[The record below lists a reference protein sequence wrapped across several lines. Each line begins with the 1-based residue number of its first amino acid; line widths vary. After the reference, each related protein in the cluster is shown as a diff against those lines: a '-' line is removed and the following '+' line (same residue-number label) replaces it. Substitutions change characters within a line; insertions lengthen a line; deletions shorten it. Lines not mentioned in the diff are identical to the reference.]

1 MLNFELWMC
10 SLEKGNS
17 NFSISSFTMHTL
29 PDNKNY
35 DALVVGMGPAGATAA
50 YELSR
55 AGLSV
60 LGIEKQTHPRYKVCG
75 GGLSVRI
82 EQLLDPEFKSV
93 VEHTIF
99 GIQFSYRG
107 QESVLIESPS
117 PIAYMVMRDRFDHH
131 LVQQARRVGTE
142 IHEGEPARSFRH
154 VPDGVEVTTDRGR
167 YHAQVLIG
175 ADGANSQVAQ
185 HLFPGRR
192 LRCMPTLESEIA
204 IGQAPQYP
212 GHGKALIDI
221 GAGSMGYAWIF
232 PKQGRLSV
240 GVGEFQSK
248 PASLKNTFD
257 RFVRGEKGL
266 ASWDV
271 PKPVGHPL
279 PLFSSRAE
287 LLGQQGPGELVNG
300 RALLVGDAG
309 HLVDPL
315 FGEGIYYAVRSG
327 KMAATT
333 VLDQLH
339 DRSESLWDY
348 ELAIRQELYPEFR
361 IASRLADIVYSFP
374 RLCHR
379 LLNPY
384 REVIQLYYEVL
395 RGKETYQS
403 FFRQAK
409 GVVKSSS
416 RELLLEALQLR

>member
-1 MLNFELWMC
+1 
-10 SLEKGNS
+10 
-17 NFSISSFTMHTL
+17 MHAL
-29 PDNKNY
+29 PENKSY
-35 DALVVGMGPAGATAA
+35 DAIVVGLGPAGATAA

-60 LGIEKQTHPRYKVCG
+60 LAIEKQTHPRYKVCG

-82 EQLLDPEFKSV
+82 EQLLDPKFKSV
-93 VEHTIF
+93 VEQTIF

-107 QESVLIESPS
+107 QESILIESPN

-131 LVQQARRVGTE
+131 LVQQARRVGAD
-142 IHEGEPARSFRH
+142 IHEGEQSQSFRH
-154 VPDGVEVTTDRGR
+154 LPDGVEVTTDRGC
-167 YHAQVLIG
+167 YHAKVLIG
-175 ADGANSQVAQ
+175 ADGANSQVAR

-192 LRCMPTLESEIA
+192 LRCIPTLESEIE
-204 IGQAPQYP
+204 IGQGPQYP
-212 GHGKALIDI
+212 VQGKALIDV

-248 PASLKNTFD
+248 PASLKKTFD
-257 RFVRGEKGL
+257 RFVRGDKGL
-266 ASWDV
+266 ASLDV

-279 PLFSSRAE
+279 PIFSSRTE
-287 LLGQQGPGELVNG
+287 PYRQQEPGEFVNG

-327 KMAATT
+327 KMAAVT

-339 DRSESLWDY
+339 DRSKSLWDY

-361 IASRLADIVYSFP
+361 ICSRLADIVYTFP

-384 REVIQLYYEVL
+384 QEVIQLYYEVL
-395 RGKETYQS
+395 QGKETYQS
-403 FFRQAK
+403 FFRRAK
-409 GVVKSSS
+409 GMVKSST
-416 RELLLEALQLR
+416 RELLLEALHLR

>member
-1 MLNFELWMC
+1 ML
-10 SLEKGNS
+10 S
-17 NFSISSFTMHTL
+17 
-29 PDNKNY
+29 DNKRY
-35 DALVVGMGPAGATAA
+35 DAIVVGMGPAGATAA

-60 LGIEKQTHPRYKVCG
+60 LAIEKHTHPRYKVCG

-99 GIQFSYRG
+99 GIQFTYRG
-107 QESVLIESPS
+107 QDSLLIESPG

-131 LVQQARRVGTE
+131 LVQQARRVGTD
-142 IHEGEPARSFRH
+142 IHEAEPARSFRH
-154 VPDGVEVTTDRGR
+154 VQDGVEVTTDRGC

-175 ADGANSQVAQ
+175 ADGANSQVAR

-192 LRCMPTLESEIA
+192 LRCIPTLESEIE
-204 IGQAPQYP
+204 IGEGLHYP
-212 GHGKALIDI
+212 VQGKALIDI

-248 PASLKNTFD
+248 PASLKNIFD
-257 RFVRGEKGL
+257 RFVRGDTRL
-266 ASWDV
+266 ASLDV
-271 PKPVGHPL
+271 PKPIGHPL
-279 PLFSSRAE
+279 PLFSRRIESDR
-287 LLGQQGPGELVNG
+287 QQEPGEFVNG

-327 KMAATT
+327 KMAATA

-339 DRSESLWDY
+339 NRSKSLWDY

-361 IASRLADIVYSFP
+361 ICLRLADIVYTFP

-379 LLNPY
+379 LLTPY
-384 REVIQLYYEVL
+384 QEVIQLYYEVL
-395 RGKETYQS
+395 QGKETYQS
-403 FFRQAK
+403 FYRRAK
-409 GVVKSSS
+409 GVVKSST
-416 RELLLEALQLR
+416 RELLLEAMQLR